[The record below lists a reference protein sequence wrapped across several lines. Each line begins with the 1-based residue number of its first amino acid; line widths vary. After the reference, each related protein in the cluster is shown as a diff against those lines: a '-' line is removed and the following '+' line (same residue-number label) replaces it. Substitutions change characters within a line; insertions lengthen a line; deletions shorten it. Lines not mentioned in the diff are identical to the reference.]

1 MMERGA
7 IVSICCDYS
16 SFEVAR
22 SGRIFLL
29 LAVTPIFLI
38 IGKQKSS
45 RKHPPLEN

>member
-29 LAVTPIFLI
+29 LAVSAKAHISTL
-38 IGKQKSS
+38 
-45 RKHPPLEN
+45 